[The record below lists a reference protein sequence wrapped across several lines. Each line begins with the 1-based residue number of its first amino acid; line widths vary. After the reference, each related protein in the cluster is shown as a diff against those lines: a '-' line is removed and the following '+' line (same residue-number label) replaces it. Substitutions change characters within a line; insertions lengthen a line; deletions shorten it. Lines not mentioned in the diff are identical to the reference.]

1 MKESADP
8 EGEKEMSGLAA
19 VFSKTAS
26 REEAERL
33 VHGMLQRMAHRGGA
47 DSSVRSF
54 ECGSRRK
61 VISMGCRLS
70 PGAARRGEPVSH
82 SEGNRLLLFDGW
94 LSSGAELFEEVRRA
108 LPRGTACSDT
118 AAALGAYL
126 SWGEGFLPRLKGTW
140 ALLLADF
147 QEGVLLGAVDRWGAR
162 PLYCWEGPD
171 GLFFASEI
179 KGFTGHP
186 AWKPVLERQSA
197 YEFLNWGISDHSE
210 RTFFKGVF
218 RFPPGELVRF
228 GFDASSWKDR
238 QRRRWFDPALGGF
251 TGDFAEAAEEFG
263 ALFKRSVARRMKGER
278 PGFAISGGLDSS
290 SVACTAARLDRQT
303 QLEGFFVRT
312 PFPGHDETVHAQAAA
327 DTAGCP
333 LVTAGVTFDGLLEG
347 LDDMLRTSD
356 EPFRDGRFY
365 IHYLLC
371 RLMAEHGVTLS
382 LEGHGSDELLG
393 GYDRFFLALFM
404 EQRHKIGNARAFRQ
418 ALRSLSLRGVSPV
431 AAWLRFADGLLPSPT
446 RSLLRKLAGRQTVKT
461 RWFRFGPG
469 DMPQVKNVF
478 DYYNGCRQS
487 VGRFSI
493 DLLTRVNVPAMM
505 RVVDRDAARF
515 RIESRL
521 PFLDE
526 DLADFCLS
534 LPSEYL
540 LQGGLT
546 KRVLREAM
554 KGVLPESVRM
564 RKDKMGMEL
573 PEEVWI
579 HGSGRLRFEELFR
592 DSVRSAGGLVS
603 EAALG
608 IPGNTRPGSTL
619 PWRILIFGRWMD
631 LYKVNP
637 GQE

>member
-1 MKESADP
+1 M
-8 EGEKEMSGLAA
+8 
-19 VFSKTAS
+19 
-26 REEAERL
+26 
-33 VHGMLQRMAHRGGA
+33 
-47 DSSVRSF
+47 
-54 ECGSRRK
+54 
-61 VISMGCRLS
+61 
-70 PGAARRGEPVSH
+70 
-82 SEGNRLLLFDGW
+82 
-94 LSSGAELFEEVRRA
+94 
-108 LPRGTACSDT
+108 
-118 AAALGAYL
+118 
-126 SWGEGFLPRLKGTW
+126 
-140 ALLLADF
+140 
-147 QEGVLLGAVDRWGAR
+147 
-162 PLYCWEGPD
+162 
-171 GLFFASEI
+171 
-179 KGFTGHP
+179 
-186 AWKPVLERQSA
+186 LERQSA

-210 RTFFKGVF
+210 RTFFTGVF
-218 RFPPGELVRF
+218 RFPQGEVVRF
-228 GFDASSWKDR
+228 GSDASSWKDR

-290 SVACTAARLDRQT
+290 SVACTAARLERRT
-303 QLEGFFVRT
+303 QIEGFFIRT
-312 PFPGHDETVHAQAAA
+312 PFPGHDETAHAQAAA

-333 LVTAGVTFDGLLEG
+333 LVTGRVTFDGLLEG

-356 EPFRDGRFY
+356 EPFKNGRFY

-393 GYDRFFLALFM
+393 GYDSFFLALFM

-418 ALRSLSLRGVSPV
+418 ALRSLSLRGVSPG
-431 AAWLRFADGLLPSPT
+431 AAGLFLADGLLPSRT
-446 RSLLRKLAGRQTVKT
+446 RSLLRKLAGRQTAKT

-469 DMPQVKNVF
+469 DMPHVKKTF
-478 DYYNGCRQS
+478 DYYNGCRRS
-487 VGRFSI
+487 VGRFSL

-505 RVVDRDAARF
+505 RVVDRHTARF
-515 RIESRL
+515 GIESRL

-526 DLADFCLS
+526 DLAGFCLS
-534 LPSEYL
+534 LPPEYL
-540 LQGGLT
+540 LEGGLT

-579 HGSGRLRFEELFR
+579 HGSGRRRFEELFR
-592 DSVRSAGGLVS
+592 DSVRSARGLVS

-631 LYKVNP
+631 LFSVDP
-637 GQE
+637 CQG